1 MRFRYLITSAFLAAV
16 AIVNMGG
23 LSAADE
29 RPRAPK
35 LLPKDTLVFA
45 RISDIKEMREK
56 FDQTALGRIRKDEK
70 IKPFLEHLYGSAL
83 DAFKA
88 VETEVGVPLNDVL
101 AIPQGELCF
110 AIVAPETGPPAVVL
124 LIDCGKQI
132 DNVNKLIERGEQ
144 ELTNS
149 GGTRKTED
157 SGDTEL
163 VIYRGA
169 GEERELI
176 KFERDG
182 VLCITSDI
190 SITRDV
196 LARWNGEAGE
206 EDECLLDNRKFVTV
220 MRQSSGIAGE
230 RPQIT
235 FFADPIETARIATR
249 GNFAAQTGLALLVP
263 LGLDGI
269 QAVGGGTVLATEEF
283 DGITHL
289 HIMLDNPRTGVLEV
303 LTFQPGDTT
312 PEAWV
317 PKDTAGY
324 ATVNWDP
331 AKSYDLVHK
340 LFDSFRGEGKL
351 QEEIDNRINVPVD
364 INLEEDVIAH
374 LNGRIT
380 YISWMEKP
388 AKVNSGCNMV
398 GIKLQD
404 AAGFR
409 RTLEHLVDLAGDRL
423 DSDAIGT
430 TKYYKQVQRNDSQPE
445 IGIPIRRPDPCFGIV
460 GDYLLLSDSSALF
473 KEAVKSHGIP
483 GDSLADQPDFKV
495 VSTKIARHAGTRRP
509 VFAGFQRPDEALRAL
524 YEVAVSK
531 ETKGLLD
538 QNVEGNPVLQ
548 ALKGAMED
556 HPLPAFAELQK
567 YLAPRGSYV
576 TSDETGIH
584 YVGLDLRR
592 K

>member
-1 MRFRYLITSAFLAAV
+1 MAAV
-16 AIVNMGG
+16 AIVNLGNIA
-23 LSAADE
+23 AADE

-45 RISDIKEMREK
+45 RIADVKEMREK
-56 FDQTALGRIRKDEK
+56 FDQTALGRIRQDEK
-70 IKPFLEHLYGSAL
+70 VKPFLEHLYGSAL
-83 DAFKA
+83 TAFEN
-88 VETEVGVPLNDVL
+88 VEDELGVSMNDIL
-101 AIPQGELCF
+101 AIPQGEVCF
-110 AIVAPETGPPAVVL
+110 AIVAPETGPPAVVV
-124 LIDCGKQI
+124 LIDCGNQI
-132 DNVNKLIERGEQ
+132 DNVNKLLERGEQ

-149 GGTRKTED
+149 GGTRKTQEA
-157 SGDTEL
+157 GDTEL

-182 VLCITSDI
+182 VICVSSDI
-190 SITRDV
+190 SITRDI
-196 LARWNGEAGE
+196 LTRWDGTEGDDA
-206 EDECLLDNRKFVTV
+206 ECLLDNRKFVTV

-269 QAVGGGTVLATEEF
+269 QAVGGGTVMATEEF

-289 HIMLDNPRTGVLEV
+289 HLMLDNPRTGVLEV
-303 LTFQPGDTT
+303 LTVRPGDTT

-331 AKSYDLVHK
+331 GKSYDLIHK
-340 LFDSFRGEGKL
+340 LYDSFRGEGKL
-351 QEEIDNRINVPVD
+351 QEEIDERVNVPID
-364 INLEEDVIAH
+364 IDLEDEVIAH
-374 LNGRIT
+374 LDGRIT
-380 YISWMEKP
+380 YVSWMEKP
-388 AKVNSGCNMV
+388 AKINAGCNMV
-398 GIKLQD
+398 GIKLKD
-404 AAGFR
+404 AAAFR
-409 RTLEHLVDLAGDRL
+409 KTLDHLVGLAGDEIE
-423 DSDAIGT
+423 SDAIGS
-430 TKYYKQVQRNDSQPE
+430 TKYYKATNQNEQPDLD
-445 IGIPIRRPDPCFGIV
+445 IPMRQPDPCFGIV

-473 KEAVKSHGIP
+473 KEAVKANGKP

-509 VFAGFQRPDEALRAL
+509 VFAGFQRPDEALLAL
-524 YEVAVSK
+524 YDVAIS
-531 ETKGLLD
+531 EEAKGLLAD
-538 QNVEGNPVLQ
+538 NVEENPVLQ
-548 ALKGAMED
+548 ALQDAMDE
-556 HPLPAFAELQK
+556 HPLPAFADLQK
-567 YLAPRGSYV
+567 YLAPHGSYI